1 MTNFQLEDFTARGGK
16 LLDATRNIFSEY
28 ADLKLKFLP
37 LPETMKPSDGAIKL
51 VFVGQ
56 YSAGKSSII
65 KMLSGIDTE
74 IGADITTQKAH
85 TYTWGDLEIVDTP
98 GIHTELRPDHDEKS
112 YYEIN
117 HAALLVFVVTNE
129 GFDDRMGNHFRKLA
143 VEQDRG
149 KNMVLVV
156 NKMDRTADGNTATQQ
171 EIIAK
176 DLQKVI
182 TPFTKED
189 LFLSFTDTESYFAW
203 QEENDAELK
212 DLLLEQ
218 SGFEQFVAN
227 LNSFVASRG
236 VLSKIQAPLETLK
249 NAITNVIGESEK
261 YGIDRDIEAAEELLS
276 RRQKALKDGKR
287 KINAEI
293 IELVDTLRSKIKT
306 EGSNA
311 ASEIVKG
318 ITEDEAKRK
327 VEAAKTQV
335 DNDIADYEKKIC
347 DRLVSVCEEV
357 DQEISLI
364 NKSAF
369 AESVQINLDAK
380 TSVSDENCLPAVV
393 GDGGFIGNIAFS
405 TKDAAKTTIL
415 GANASE
421 LIKDVGHFFNYK
433 FVPWEAV
440 KFAKYLGWIAMAAS
454 IFMTIRDWLNAD
466 EERKKIEDNLRKARR
481 QIQGNFDDIAEKV
494 CAQIKEAAQRKMN
507 ELLDPQLKNADD
519 KLAEFKSQKVR
530 LKALGNSLSDILGEV
545 NRLMSEVQQ
554 TAGA

>member
-16 LLDATRNIFSEY
+16 LLDATRKIFSEY

-85 TYTWGDLEIVDTP
+85 AYTWGDLEIVDTP

-156 NKMDRTADGNTATQQ
+156 NKMDRTADGNSSTQQ

-203 QEENDAELK
+203 QEETDAELK

-218 SGFEQFVAN
+218 SGFEKFVAN

-236 VLSKIQAPLETLK
+236 VLSKIQTPLETLK

-311 ASEIVKG
+311 ASEIVEG

-327 VEAAKTQV
+327 VEAAKNQV

-347 DRLVSVCEEV
+347 DRLVSVCEEI

-380 TSVSDENCLPAVV
+380 TSVSEENKLPAVV
-393 GDGGFIGNIAFS
+393 GDGGFIGNIAFN
-405 TKDAAKTTIL
+405 TRDAAKTTIL
-415 GANASE
+415 GANAPE
-421 LIKDVGHFFNYK
+421 LIKDIGHFFNYK

-440 KFAKYLGWIAMAAS
+440 KFAKYLGWVAMAAS

-466 EERKKIEDNLRKARR
+466 EERKKIEENLRKARR

-494 CAQIKEAAQRKMN
+494 CTQIKEAAQRKMN
-507 ELLDPQLKNADD
+507 ELLAPQIKNADD

-530 LKALGNSLSDILGEV
+530 LQALGNSLSNILGEV

-554 TAGA
+554 TAKA

>member
-16 LLDATRNIFSEY
+16 LLDSTRKIFSEY
-28 ADLKLKFLP
+28 ADLGLNFLP
-37 LPETMKPSDGAIKL
+37 LPETMKPSDGAVKL

-56 YSAGKSSII
+56 YSSGKSSII
-65 KMLSGIDTE
+65 KMLSGIETE
-74 IGADITTQKAH
+74 IGAGIKTQEAH
-85 TYTWGDLEIVDTP
+85 TYNWGDLEIIDTP

-117 HAALLVFVVTNE
+117 HAALLIFVVTNE

-156 NKMDRTADGNTATQQ
+156 NKMDRTAKGNTPEQQ
-171 EIIAK
+171 EIIAD

-182 TPFTKED
+182 VPLTREN
-189 LFLSFTDTESYFAW
+189 LYLSFLDTESYFAW
-203 QEENDAELK
+203 QEETDAELK
-212 DLLLEQ
+212 TLLLEQ
-218 SGFEQFVAN
+218 SGFEKFVAN

-249 NAITNVIGESEK
+249 NAITNVIGESEDFS
-261 YGIDRDIEAAEELLS
+261 IDRDIEAAEELL
-276 RRQKALKDGKR
+276 RRHQKTLHDGKR

-293 IELVDTLRSKIKT
+293 TEIVDTLRSKIKT

-311 ASEIVKG
+311 ASEIVEG

-327 VEAAKTQV
+327 VEESKTQV
-335 DNDIADYEKKIC
+335 DKDIVAYEKKIC
-347 DRLVSVCEEV
+347 DRLISVCEEI

-364 NKSAF
+364 NKSSF
-369 AESVQINLDAK
+369 AERVQVHLDLK
-380 TSVSDENCLPAVV
+380 TSASDENKLPSL
-393 GDGGFIGNIAFS
+393 GNGSFIKDIAFN
-405 TKDAAKTTIL
+405 TKDATKTTIL

-421 LIKDVGHFFNYK
+421 VVKGVGHLFDYK
-433 FVPWEAV
+433 FAPWEAV

-454 IFMTIRDWLNAD
+454 IFMTIHDILTAGEKRREI
-466 EERKKIEDNLRKARR
+466 EENLRKARE

-494 CAQIKEAAQRKMN
+494 CSQIKESAQSKMN
-507 ELLDPQLKNADD
+507 EFLAPQLKNADD
-519 KLAEFKSQKVR
+519 KLAEFKSQKAR
-530 LKALGNSLSDILGEV
+530 LQKLGHSLQSLLNEV
-545 NRLMSEVQQ
+545 NLLMAEVQQ
-554 TAGA
+554 TAKS